1 MREARE
7 RGRLAVALG
16 DFNMTPLSLAH
27 RLVTAHGGVVDA
39 WRVVHPRSATGA
51 AADRPEEFRG
61 AGMGGGGD
69 GGGGMVGAGMP
80 SAAYNL
86 AVNGTTCDSALNTWR
101 WDRRLRGKRLVL
113 RPARDM
119 PPSSLSSAE
128 AQAQAQR
135 LPDERGE
142 EDEEEAEQKVRGGV
156 AGGGVLG
163 RRGQEDAPEA
173 EEQKPKGRPAWRRWW
188 WGWWER
194 GGKQLQRKKRRGQHF
209 GEVDDDDDDDVVVID
224 PEQLPDPWGKRLD
237 YIFVGQPEQRCCT
250 PERSCGGGNG
260 GGGGGGG
267 GCSGGS
273 GGYYWRV
280 EKVAC
285 GMIEPHPTLGCSLS
299 DHFSVE
305 ATLCLTPLA
314 SNAATIA
321 ARHSHADDGGE
332 GDGGSYSPQSPLPP
346 PPPPPLPPPLLPPST
361 YDEIL
366 AMIAAYTAREQRQRR
381 LRLAHFGVQTF
392 VTLGCLV
399 GVWWLPLSWQPS
411 WQEQQ
416 EQQQKQQWRRQ
427 RVSVAACVF
436 ALMLLAVLGFAAGL
450 LDGLIG
456 GLFVSA
462 ELRALRE
469 FEWEIRNARAQAVAA
484 AVDEAAQGV
493 AAAGGAHDVSGGV
506 TGGDSDAG
514 VGAG

>member
-1 MREARE
+1 
-7 RGRLAVALG
+7 VALG

-39 WRVVHPRSATGA
+39 WRVVHPHSATGA
-51 AADRPEEFRG
+51 AADRPDEFRG
-61 AGMGGGGD
+61 VGVGD
-69 GGGGMVGAGMP
+69 STGVP

-101 WDRRLRGKRLVL
+101 WDKRLRGKRLVL
-113 RPARDM
+113 RQVRDM
-119 PPSSLSSAE
+119 PLSSPSSLS

-135 LPDERGE
+135 LPDAREE
-142 EDEEEAEQKVRGGV
+142 EDEEEAGQKVGGRRGS
-156 AGGGVLG
+156 GGRGVLG
-163 RRGQEDAPEA
+163 RRGEEDAPEA

-188 WGWWER
+188 WGWWELQKKKNAER
-194 GGKQLQRKKRRGQHF
+194 KGRQFGGGID
-209 GEVDDDDDDDVVVID
+209 VDGDVVVVD

-250 PERSCGGGNG
+250 PVRGC
-260 GGGGGGG
+260 GGGGG
-267 GCSGGS
+267 GCVGG

-280 EKVAC
+280 DKVAC
-285 GMIEPHPTLGCSLS
+285 GMITPHPTLGCSLS

-305 ATLCLTPLA
+305 ATLCLTPLT
-314 SNAATIA
+314 SDAAA
-321 ARHSHADDGGE
+321 AQKSPDDHRSCGSGG
-332 GDGGSYSPQSPLPP
+332 GGGGGGSGGKDSHSPASPLPP
-346 PPPPPLPPPLLPPST
+346 PPPPPPPPLPPSLLPPST

-366 AMIAAYTAREQRQRR
+366 AMIAAYTARERRQRR
-381 LRLAHFGVQTF
+381 LRLAHFGVQTL

-411 WQEQQ
+411 WLEQLEQQ
-416 EQQQKQQWRRQ
+416 GQQQRQQHRRQ

-484 AVDEAAQGV
+484 AAAVGEAAQG
-493 AAAGGAHDVSGGV
+493 AATGGGARDVSGV
-506 TGGDSDAG
+506 TDGDDDGDSDAE